1 MFVMETRLNR
11 VKAGLGRPV
20 DEITDHSPWD
30 WYARSCAAAPPGEC
44 RMHPRARSSQRPPAG
59 DWRVWAYVAGRGRQ
73 DARRAGTSWVQHRVE
88 TGAMKVGCLIAPTLD
103 DIRDVM
109 FEGPSGLL
117 AVAPD

>member
-20 DEITDHSPWD
+20 DEITDRSPWD
-30 WYARSCAAAPPGEC
+30 WYAQSCACGAPPGEC
-44 RMHPRARSSQRPPAG
+44 RTHPRARSSQRPPAG
-59 DWRVWAYVAGRGRQ
+59 DWRVWAYVAGRG
-73 DARRAGTSWVQHRVE
+73 AGKTHAGASWVQHRVE

-109 FEGPSGLL
+109 FE
-117 AVAPD
+117 